1 MKDKILIVPDVHGR
15 DFWKDVEEHKD
26 SKIIFLGDYLSP
38 YDIEG
43 ISNERAIEVFKEI
56 IKFKKENMD
65 RVTLLVG
72 NHDLSYIVGRK
83 ICSCRVDDKN
93 YDEIRKLFWDN
104 TKLFQMTLGLE
115 AYGKKFLFSHAGY
128 TKNWVTKGAKEL
140 FMTDNLDMVL
150 NDWDYLNRSYKS
162 HSEILH
168 RNIKQISQYRGG
180 WDLYGSVVWA
190 DIKEHLDAWT
200 SGAQL
205 ETDWIQVF
213 GHSWCKQ
220 AVHGKCEYEWYMLD
234 CREVFYIDEDGTI
247 KSLVSNKPVEM
258 IGTKKD

>member
-1 MKDKILIVPDVHGR
+1 MKDKVLIVPDVHGR
-15 DFWKDVEEHKD
+15 DFWEDVLEHKD
-26 SKIIFLGDYLSP
+26 ARIVFLGDYLSP
-38 YDIEG
+38 YDFEG
-43 ISNERAIEVFKEI
+43 ITEERAIEVFKKI

-83 ICSCRVDDKN
+83 MCACRVDDKN

-115 AYGKKFLFSHAGY
+115 VYGKKFLFSHAGY
-128 TKNWVTKGAKEL
+128 TKNWVTIGAREL

-162 HSEILH
+162 HSEILY
-168 RNIKQISQYRGG
+168 RNIRQISEYRGG
-180 WDLYGSVVWA
+180 LDMYGSVVWA
-190 DIKEHLDAWT
+190 DVHEHIDMNKE
-200 SGAQL
+200 L

-213 GHSWCKQ
+213 GHSWRKVP
-220 AVHGKCEYEWYMLD
+220 VHSKSEYEWYMLD
-234 CREVFYIDEDGTI
+234 CRRVFYIDKDGTI
-247 KSLVSNKPVEM
+247 KDL
-258 IGTKKD
+258 KDNEPIDFLKAP